1 MDSNQSNTP
10 SSSSNDK
17 TSSRNQ
23 HQRSQD
29 LRDGDNSSIPGGLD
43 DSNSQVTTPSSMS
56 SPPTTSPSHHNN
68 PVHLRSLHHQME
80 QNQASKV
87 SQGMHHHRNH
97 SIDSTDDSTGGFPS
111 DSNSSLYE
119 TPLLPGEHIINN
131 LKGRE
136 VTFICPFLGP
146 IRGFL
151 SITNYKLYFKS
162 SSVEHLQSETGLSLS
177 NDNNLIIDVPLCTVS
192 RVEKVGGATS
202 KGENSYG
209 IDIFCKDFRN
219 LRFALKQAN
228 HSRRDVYDSIVQYCF
243 PASKNLKFFAFE
255 YTQKFESNGW
265 NIYKPISEFERLGLP
280 NDSWKITKINE
291 RYELSDSY
299 PAVLAVP
306 SAASEDDLKAV
317 ASFRSRGRIPIL
329 SWIHPHSQAAIV
341 RCSQPQVGVS
351 GKKSSADEK
360 YIQMVMDANAQSH
373 KIYVMDARPQAN
385 AIANKARGGGYESEE
400 TYPNSEVNFLDIPN
414 IHVIRESFR
423 KLKDLCIS
431 GPEDVHWWSNLENTH
446 WLEHIRT
453 ILAGALKI
461 ADKIENA
468 EASCIVH
475 CSDGWDRT
483 AQLTALSMIMLDSYY
498 RTLKG
503 FQVLI
508 EKEWCSLGHKFG
520 QRIGHGD
527 DRFQDPERS
536 PVFLQFIDCVYQ
548 LTKQFPHAFEFNEDF
563 LMTLLDHTYSCLFG
577 TFLYNSESQRM
588 KEEVKTKTVSLWSFI
603 NSHEEDFTNPLY
615 SSTNDHVL
623 FPSATL
629 RRINLWN
636 SYYCRWNL
644 SIRVQE
650 PVNQR
655 QKELNL
661 IKKQLQQ
668 RVEDLRK
675 ELANKMNRSGSA
687 SGNPVASSNQTNAS
701 TTGTTVVTPVVSCL

>member
-1 MDSNQSNTP
+1 MDSNESKTSNTP
-10 SSSSNDK
+10 SSSCSNDK
-17 TSSRNQ
+17 TSSRKLD
-23 HQRSQD
+23 ST
-29 LRDGDNSSIPGGLD
+29 SIMDDD
-43 DSNSQVTTPSSMS
+43 DSVSEVT
-56 SPPTTSPSHHNN
+56 SPPMTSPQITVPIRHQSMLN
-68 PVHLRSLHHQME
+68 HLR
-80 QNQASKV
+80 
-87 SQGMHHHRNH
+87 RH
-97 SIDSTDDSTGGFPS
+97 SMDSNDDSTALSHDDP
-111 DSNSSLYE
+111 
-119 TPLLPGEHIINN
+119 PLLPGEHIVNN

-136 VTFICPFLGP
+136 VTFICPFFGP
-146 IRGFL
+146 IRGHL

-162 SSVEHLQSETGLSLS
+162 VDQEVS
-177 NDNNLIIDVPLCTVS
+177 NLMLDVPLCTVS
-192 RVEKVGGATS
+192 RVEKVGGVTS

-219 LRFALKQAN
+219 MRFALKQAN
-228 HSRRDVYDSIVQYCF
+228 HSRRDVYDSLVQYCF
-243 PASKNLKFFAFE
+243 PTSNGLKLFAFE
-255 YTQKFESNGW
+255 HEQKFESNGW
-265 NIYKPISEFERLGLP
+265 NVYKPISEYERLGLP

-306 SAASEDDLKAV
+306 SMASEDDLKAV
-317 ASFRSRGRIPIL
+317 ASFRSRGRIPVL

-341 RCSQPQVGVS
+341 RCSQPLVGVS

-360 YIQMVMDANAQSH
+360 YLQMVMDANAQSH
-373 KIYVMDARPQAN
+373 KIYVMDARPQTN

-400 TYPNSEVNFLDIPN
+400 TYPNSEVHFLDIPN

-446 WLEHIRT
+446 WLEYIRT

-468 EASCIVH
+468 EASCVVH

-508 EKEWCSLGHKFG
+508 EKEWCSLGHKFA

-527 DRFQDPERS
+527 DRFQDLERS
-536 PVFLQFIDCVYQ
+536 PVFVQFMDCVWQ
-548 LTKQFPHAFEFNEDF
+548 LTRQFPHAFEFNEDF
-563 LMTLLDHTYSCLFG
+563 LTTVLDHTYSCLFG
-577 TFLYNSESQRM
+577 TFLFNSESQRM
-588 KEEVKTKTVSLWSFI
+588 KEEVKSKTISLWSFI
-603 NSHEEDFTNPLY
+603 NCHEEDFTNPLY
-615 SSTNDHVL
+615 SPSNDHVL
-623 FPSATL
+623 FPAASL
-629 RRINLWN
+629 RRISLWS

-644 SIRVQE
+644 SLRVQE
-650 PVNQR
+650 PLNLR

-675 ELANKMNRSGSA
+675 EIAIKINRSA
-687 SGNPVASSNQTNAS
+687 SGNPTPTTTAQTS
-701 TTGTTVVTPVVSCL
+701 TPVVSL